1 MVGSAAG
8 QWPRP
13 RSRSCIRGTPAI
25 HGGRVAC
32 VVLAAGGSR
41 RLGRPKQ
48 LVRRRGQPLLVRAVD
63 AARGALPGA
72 PLVVVLGAEALRLRA
87 LLRRRDPAVR
97 AVVNSRWS
105 SGLASSLQRGLE
117 TLSSE
122 VDAVLVLLVDQPN
135 VDAAALRRL
144 VDAWRRRPA
153 APAAARYL
161 GRPGVPAILP
171 RRAWRALRNLDGD
184 AGARALLRGAG
195 TVTLVDMPEA
205 ELDVDTP
212 EDAARL

>member
-1 MVGSAAG
+1 M
-8 QWPRP
+8 
-13 RSRSCIRGTPAI
+13 
-25 HGGRVAC
+25 
-32 VVLAAGGSR
+32 VLAAGGSR

>member
-1 MVGSAAG
+1 VL
-8 QWPRP
+8 
-13 RSRSCIRGTPAI
+13 
-25 HGGRVAC
+25 
-32 VVLAAGGSR
+32 LAAGGSR

-48 LVRRRGQPLLVRAVD
+48 LVRRRGQALLARAVD

-97 AVVNSRWS
+97 PVVNSRWS
-105 SGLASSLQRGLE
+105 TGLASSLERGLDA
-117 TLSSE
+117 LSSD
-122 VDAVLVLLVDQPN
+122 VDAALVLLVDQPN

-144 VDAWRRRPA
+144 VAAWRRRPT
-153 APAAARYL
+153 APAAAHYL
-161 GRPGVPAILP
+161 GRAGVPAILP
-171 RRAWRALRNLDGD
+171 RRSWRAVRGLDGD
-184 AGARALLRGAG
+184 AGARALLRGVA

-205 ELDVDTP
+205 EIDIDTP